1 MKYRIV
7 SLAFLLLI
15 SSACRKEVAHS
26 ADSAGHDSTS
36 SPAVGLDDPATRK
49 ARFGDT
55 VTLGYG
61 RSALVE
67 GSVLIRFARVEED
80 SRCPQGVQCITAGNA
95 RVALRL
101 AIDGGAE
108 STITLN
114 TLRGSRD
121 TSVAGYHVS
130 LLGVDPP
137 RTRDLDQHHDRYVAL
152 VSVAR
157 NM

>member
-1 MKYRIV
+1 MNYRIA
-7 SLAFLLLI
+7 SLALLLI
-15 SSACRKEVAHS
+15 CSACRKEVARN
-26 ADSAGHDSTS
+26 DSSGLDSTRP
-36 SPAVGLDDPATRK
+36 PAAALDDPAMRK

-55 VTLGYG
+55 ISLGYG
-61 RSALVE
+61 RSAVVE
-67 GSVLIRFARVEED
+67 GDIIIRFARVEED

-101 AIDGGAE
+101 SINGGTE

-130 LLGVDPP
+130 LLGIDPP
-137 RTRDLDQHHDRYVAL
+137 RTPDLDQHHDRYVAL

-157 NM
+157 TM